1 MMDLIKNCLDML
13 KRPEKTLTP
22 EKNAQ
27 KIKHQDLHMTQI
39 AFMDEYLQ
47 DVREI
52 ELEMKQRKS
61 NNTKSKK

>member
-1 MMDLIKNCLDML
+1 MINLIKNCLDKL

-22 EKNAQ
+22 EEKAQ
-27 KIKHQDLHMTQI
+27 KVKYQDMHMTHM

-61 NNTKSKK
+61 NKIKSKK